1 MKKASLIVLLGISSF
16 CLSCMGELTD
26 NFPNPPAPLPI
37 GSPTEIG
44 VPIGEAIIQ
53 EISTE
58 GGSMEL
64 ANRKVKLLFPSG
76 TFSQTTN
83 VKVQAITQTL
93 EQAVGISFDLE
104 LSGNT
109 LRKPVEVIYTYS
121 EEDLAGTGPDFIHL
135 ARQDSNRIW
144 KSIRNL
150 ENNKVSKTI
159 KGRIS
164 YPGRWSFFASAMIKP
179 GRKNLGISQSQDL
192 EIVGYE
198 YELSLRTDLKNS
210 DLLAPLVPP
219 VRIQNSLVSEWL
231 IDGKKSGIQ
240 PERGTLGFL
249 NNNLSFAKYTAP
261 AIVPDQPNIMVSAE
275 LFLGKE
281 KFLLLS
287 HLTIENKNRFEVGPY
302 AYSNAEVLI
311 GRAGNV
317 LTINML
323 KSSNNNYDASLAFLI
338 PGFNGKGTYNFS
350 ALVKGGIEI
359 INASKSFNSIAF
371 DENLEPY
378 FNGRIVITESSETS
392 GGTIEGTM
400 SGILYERR
408 ESNNSVSYVPHN
420 FHASFSGILSN

>member
-1 MKKASLIVLLGISSF
+1 MKKTSLIILSGISAL
-16 CLSCMGELTD
+16 CLSCIGELTD

-44 VPIGEAIIQ
+44 APIGEAIIQ
-53 EISTE
+53 EISAE
-58 GGSMEL
+58 GGSIEL
-64 ANRKVKLLFPSG
+64 DNGKVKLLFPSG
-76 TFSQTTN
+76 TFSQTTR

-93 EQAVGISFDLE
+93 EQALGISFDLE

-121 EEDLAGTGPDFIHL
+121 DEDLAGTGPDFIHL
-135 ARQDSNRIW
+135 AQQDDNRIW

-150 ENNKVSKTI
+150 EINKSSKTI

-179 GRKNLGISQSQDL
+179 GRKSLGVSQTQDL

-198 YELSLRTDLKNS
+198 YELSLRTDPKNN

-231 IDGKKSGIQ
+231 IDGKRSGIQ

-249 NNNLSFAKYTAP
+249 NNNLSLAKYTAP

-275 LFLGKE
+275 LFLGKG
-281 KFLLLS
+281 KFILLS
-287 HLTIENKNRFEVGPY
+287 NLTIENKNRFEVGPY

-323 KSSNNNYDASLAFLI
+323 KSTNNNYEASLAFLI
-338 PGFNGKGTYNFS
+338 PGFQGNGTYNFS
-350 ALVKGGIEI
+350 NLVSGGVEI
-359 INASKSFNSIAF
+359 INASKSFNSIAY
-371 DENLEPY
+371 DDNLEPF
-378 FNGRIVITESSETS
+378 FNGRIVITESSNAA
-392 GGTIEGTM
+392 GGTIEGTI
-400 SGILYERR
+400 SGTLYERR
-408 ESNNSVSYVPHN
+408 EINNIVSYIPQN
-420 FHASFSGILSN
+420 FQASFSGTLSN